1 MPGFLFQS
9 TQPSQAVTNKLWMRH
24 IRCSISIHTALAGCD
39 GGSRECSHCKRIS
52 IHTALAGCDVPVRA
66 CSPSI
71 LTFQST
77 QPSQAVTKKGWVPVR
92 ELTISIHTALA
103 GCDDAVERLTHLPGI
118 SIHTALAGC
127 DAGVVAAV
135 RWFTKISIHTAL
147 AGCDV
152 TKLFGRSPAG
162 IFQSTQ
168 PSQAVT
174 QRPNIVLWYF
184 LFQSTQPSQAVTW
197 SGPAG

>member
-1 MPGFLFQS
+1 M
-9 TQPSQAVTNKLWMRH
+9 
-24 IRCSISIHTALAGCD
+24 
-39 GGSRECSHCKRIS
+39 IS

-127 DAGVVAAV
+127 DV
-135 RWFTKISIHTAL
+135 REFRLPL
-147 AGCDV
+147 AYID
-152 TKLFGRSPAG
+152 FNPHSP
-162 IFQSTQ
+162 
-168 PSQAVT
+168 
-174 QRPNIVLWYF
+174 RRL
-184 LFQSTQPSQAVTW
+184 
-197 SGPAG
+197 